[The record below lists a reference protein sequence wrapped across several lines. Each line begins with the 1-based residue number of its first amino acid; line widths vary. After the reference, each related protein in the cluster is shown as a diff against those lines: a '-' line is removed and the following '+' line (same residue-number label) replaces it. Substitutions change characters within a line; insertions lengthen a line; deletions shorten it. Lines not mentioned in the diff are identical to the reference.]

1 MLNNIQNFL
10 LTVDVTGFLKH
21 SVPVE
26 AEFKSL
32 ERKLNQFVELCQRL
46 RADNQQVRQELASA
60 ISNNKL
66 LTEKIG
72 TVTGRLENLLNQI
85 PEEEA

>member
-1 MLNNIQNFL
+1 M
-10 LTVDVTGFLKH
+10 D
-21 SVPVE
+21 

-46 RADNQQVRQELASA
+46 RDDNQQLRQQLASA
-60 ISNNKL
+60 INDNKQ
-66 LTEKIG
+66 LTDKIG
-72 TVTGRLENLLNQI
+72 TATNRLESLLNQL